1 MAVMKV
7 IELVGTSTTGWEDA
21 GRNALAGAAK
31 SLHGIKKIEITNL
44 TASVMDGEIA
54 EYQAVIKLFFV
65 VD

>member
-1 MAVMKV
+1 MAVIKV

-21 GRNALAGAAK
+21 ARHALAGAAK

-44 TASVMDGEIA
+44 TASVSDGEIV
-54 EYQAVIKLFFV
+54 EYQAVVKLSFL